1 MVTVLLPPLL
11 RNERLNIFHR
21 TRFSSYFPEVL
32 YRAGTVVLRKE
43 RNKYKNEHW
52 SDVYHLNC
60 AQKKKRI
67 KRGSE
72 RKRSPAK
79 GQIRCVKTEDKILE
93 LAKRAKPVNFT
104 LRNYTFHHGMY
115 INERKSERTLMK
127 CGATAQHTRFFYV
140 GVAKVHVWPHLT
152 IRLVVK

>member
-1 MVTVLLPPLL
+1 MVTVLLPPLQ
-11 RNERLNIFHR
+11 NERLNIFHR

-60 AQKKKRI
+60 AQKKRI
-67 KRGSE
+67 MRGSE
-72 RKRSPAK
+72 RMRSPAK

-93 LAKRAKPVNFT
+93 LVKRAEPVNFT
-104 LRNYTFHHGMY
+104 LRNYTFHHRMACIY
-115 INERKSERTLMK
+115 KRTEKWTNTNEMWGRS
-127 CGATAQHTRFFYV
+127 HSIVFFY
-140 GVAKVHVWPHLT
+140 GGMAAVHVWPHLT
-152 IRLVVK
+152 IHGSS